1 MWNKI
6 KEFIVYNLDTIKI
19 VLTILASIFGVIT
32 GCDLKNNWNL
42 QNHPVF
48 DFVKWVLCSHPLLIF
63 LLISVLLIVIAIIE
77 KCKGGSYANLKK
89 ELIKNRRKLE
99 LLDDNLKA
107 ILVGQLIAFGR
118 NELGFGNE
126 NLNKE
131 RLTLYWVVPEE
142 KETKWLYQLARF
154 SSNPIYDKII
164 IYHCKTSIYD

>member
-42 QNHPVF
+42 QNHPFF

-63 LLISVLLIVIAIIE
+63 LIISVLLIVIAIIE

-99 LLDDNLKA
+99 LLDDN
-107 ILVGQLIAFGR
+107 
-118 NELGFGNE
+118 
-126 NLNKE
+126 
-131 RLTLYWVVPEE
+131 
-142 KETKWLYQLARF
+142 
-154 SSNPIYDKII
+154 
-164 IYHCKTSIYD
+164 

>member
-1 MWNKI
+1 M
-6 KEFIVYNLDTIKI
+6 
-19 VLTILASIFGVIT
+19 
-32 GCDLKNNWNL
+32 
-42 QNHPVF
+42 QNHPFF

-63 LLISVLLIVIAIIE
+63 LIISVLLIVIAIIE

-99 LLDDNLKA
+99 LLDDNLKE

-131 RLTLYWVVPEE
+131 RLTLYWVDP
-142 KETKWLYQLARF
+142 
-154 SSNPIYDKII
+154 
-164 IYHCKTSIYD
+164 

>member
-19 VLTILASIFGVIT
+19 FLTILASIFGVIT

-42 QNHPVF
+42 PNHPFF

-63 LLISVLLIVIAIIE
+63 LIISVLLIVIAIIE

-99 LLDDNLKA
+99 LLDDNLKETNLVLVMK
-107 ILVGQLIAFGR
+107 ILIKKDLHFIGWILKKKK
-118 NELGFGNE
+118 
-126 NLNKE
+126 LNG
-131 RLTLYWVVPEE
+131 YI
-142 KETKWLYQLARF
+142 
-154 SSNPIYDKII
+154 N
-164 IYHCKTSIYD
+164 